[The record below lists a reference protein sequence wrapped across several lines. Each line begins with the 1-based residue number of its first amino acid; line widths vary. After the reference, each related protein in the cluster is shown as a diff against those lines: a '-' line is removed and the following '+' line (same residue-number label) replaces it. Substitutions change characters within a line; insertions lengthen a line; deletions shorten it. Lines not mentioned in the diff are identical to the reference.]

1 MRYKLI
7 LIMFLLSQLTFS
19 QKKSL
24 RIANEQYLKSNYQA
38 VIKKYN
44 KIKTT
49 KYAFQFSDYMKL
61 AYSYYNLGDYY
72 NSKINYNKAF
82 KISTTTSKNHKLNYM
97 HLNLVFNDSVN
108 YQKFSKVFNLSDT
121 AIDKYINKNSLLSD
135 EKIVIKVDSLLNKFN
150 FSEDAHQTYISALEN
165 GFSTNLYKEHDS
177 LNFKKLFN
185 FNFEINQGS
194 YSRYKK
200 SDTFLIT
207 LNENNGKRMLYR
219 KNKSTLKIYQINVN
233 DSILAPR
240 LISINKKNFNFSNP
254 VYSNNY
260 KKLYFVSD
268 MLGGYGD
275 TDIYM
280 ADIEL
285 DGSYTNI
292 TNLGPRINTS
302 NRERFITLDAEN
314 NLYFSSNGHGG
325 LGGLDIFKV
334 NLNNVNATPENLGSE
349 INSKYDEFYYYAK
362 NDTMYYSSNSFGLE
376 KTYVLKYKNTLEKKK
391 PKPLLNEFK
400 QHAIDSIIV
409 LDNNK
414 LFTSTIIEKT
424 VFTPKP
430 VVVKEKVYTKVYHLI
445 LGSFRTRKQ
454 AEDLKKTLLQKILG
468 EVQILERTS
477 FGFYR
482 VSIKRYS
489 SYRSGSKDLPFYIN
503 LGYLDAWVV
512 SYIVENKVI
521 KTSKRDTLNSQ
532 VTTNKLKPLLLKETY
547 ILPKDSIP
555 LKAIVKTLN
564 NDSIATDKALN
575 KIMIRPNI
583 KEVNFIN
590 KKIKIY
596 HLILGSFLNLNKA
609 NEFRKKIQNQ
619 IKEDIKVLE
628 RTPLGF
634 YRVSAKRYRSY
645 KLAKKDLPFYINLGT
660 LDAWIVPYL
669 IEVNE

>member
-7 LIMFLLSQLTFS
+7 LIIFLLSQLTFS

-38 VIKKYN
+38 VIKKYD

-61 AYSYYNLGDYY
+61 GHSYYNLGDYY
-72 NSKINYNKAF
+72 NAKINYNKAF

-97 HLNLVFNDSVN
+97 HLNLVFNDSLN
-108 YQKFSKVFNLSDT
+108 YQKFSKKFNLSDT
-121 AIDKYINKNSLLSD
+121 TIDKYINKNSSLSD
-135 EKIVIKVDSLLNKFN
+135 EKIVVKVDSLLNKFN
-150 FSEDAHQTYISALEN
+150 FSEDAHQAYISAIEK

-177 LNFKKLFN
+177 INFKKLFN

-194 YSRYKK
+194 YSRYKN

-219 KNKSTLKIYQINVN
+219 KNKSTIKIYQINVN
-233 DSILAPR
+233 DSILSPR

-254 VYSNNY
+254 VYSNDY

-285 DGSYTNI
+285 DGTYTNI

-314 NLYFSSNGHGG
+314 NLYFSSNGHSG

-334 NLNNVNATPENLGSE
+334 NLNNVNATSENLGSE

-362 NDTMYYSSNSFGLE
+362 NDKIYYSSNSFGLE
-376 KTYVLKYKNTLEKKK
+376 KTYVLKYKNAVEKKK
-391 PKPLLNEFK
+391 PKSLPNEFK
-400 QHAIDSIIV
+400 QQAIDSILV

-414 LFTSTIIEKT
+414 LLTSTILEKT
-424 VFTPKP
+424 VSAPKP
-430 VVVKEKVYTKVYHLI
+430 VVVKEKVYKKVYHLI
-445 LGSFRTRKQ
+445 LGSFRTIKR
-454 AEDLKKTLLQKILG
+454 AEDLKKTLVQQNLG
-468 EVQILERTS
+468 EVQILERSS
-477 FGFYR
+477 FGFHR
-482 VSIKRYS
+482 VSIKRYA
-489 SYRSGSKDLPFYIN
+489 SYRLGGKDLPFYID
-503 LGYLDAWVV
+503 LGY
-512 SYIVENKVI
+512 
-521 KTSKRDTLNSQ
+521 
-532 VTTNKLKPLLLKETY
+532 
-547 ILPKDSIP
+547 
-555 LKAIVKTLN
+555 
-564 NDSIATDKALN
+564 
-575 KIMIRPNI
+575 
-583 KEVNFIN
+583 
-590 KKIKIY
+590 
-596 HLILGSFLNLNKA
+596 
-609 NEFRKKIQNQ
+609 
-619 IKEDIKVLE
+619 
-628 RTPLGF
+628 
-634 YRVSAKRYRSY
+634 
-645 KLAKKDLPFYINLGT
+645 

-669 IEVNE
+669 VEVKEE

>member
-7 LIMFLLSQLTFS
+7 LIIFLLSQLTFS

-38 VIKKYN
+38 VIKKYD

-61 AYSYYNLGDYY
+61 GHSYYNLGDYY
-72 NSKINYNKAF
+72 NAKINYNKAF

-97 HLNLVFNDSVN
+97 HLNLVFNDSLN
-108 YQKFSKVFNLSDT
+108 YQKFSKKFNLSDT
-121 AIDKYINKNSLLSD
+121 TIDKYINKNSSLSD
-135 EKIVIKVDSLLNKFN
+135 EKIVVKVDSLLNKFN
-150 FSEDAHQTYISALEN
+150 FSEDAHQAYISAIEN

-177 LNFKKLFN
+177 INFKKLFN

-194 YSRYKK
+194 YSRYKN

-219 KNKSTLKIYQINVN
+219 KNKSTIKIYQINVN
-233 DSILAPR
+233 DSILSPR

-254 VYSNNY
+254 VYSNDY

-285 DGSYTNI
+285 DGTYTNI

-314 NLYFSSNGHGG
+314 NLYFSSNGHSG

-334 NLNNVNATPENLGSE
+334 NLNNVNATSENLGSE

-362 NDTMYYSSNSFGLE
+362 NDKMYYSSNSFGLE
-376 KTYVLKYKNTLEKKK
+376 KTYVLKYKNAVEKKK
-391 PKPLLNEFK
+391 PKSLPNEFK
-400 QHAIDSIIV
+400 QQAIDSILV

-414 LFTSTIIEKT
+414 LLTSTILEKT
-424 VFTPKP
+424 VSAPKP
-430 VVVKEKVYTKVYHLI
+430 VVVKEKVYKKVYHLI
-445 LGSFRTRKQ
+445 LGSFRTIKR
-454 AEDLKKTLLQKILG
+454 AEDLKKTLVQQNLG
-468 EVQILERTS
+468 EVQILERSS
-477 FGFYR
+477 FGFHR
-482 VSIKRYS
+482 VSIKRYA
-489 SYRSGSKDLPFYIN
+489 SYRLGGKDLPFYID
-503 LGYLDAWVV
+503 LGY
-512 SYIVENKVI
+512 
-521 KTSKRDTLNSQ
+521 
-532 VTTNKLKPLLLKETY
+532 
-547 ILPKDSIP
+547 
-555 LKAIVKTLN
+555 
-564 NDSIATDKALN
+564 
-575 KIMIRPNI
+575 
-583 KEVNFIN
+583 
-590 KKIKIY
+590 
-596 HLILGSFLNLNKA
+596 
-609 NEFRKKIQNQ
+609 
-619 IKEDIKVLE
+619 
-628 RTPLGF
+628 
-634 YRVSAKRYRSY
+634 
-645 KLAKKDLPFYINLGT
+645 

-669 IEVNE
+669 VEVKEE

>member
-1 MRYKLI
+1 MKIKLI
-7 LIMFLLSQLTFS
+7 ILIFLFSQLTFS

-24 RIANEQYLKSNYQA
+24 RIANEQYLRSNYSN
-38 VIKKYN
+38 VIKEYN
-44 KIKTT
+44 NIKTT
-49 KYAFQFSDYMKL
+49 KYALQFLDFIKL
-61 AYSYYNLGDYY
+61 GQSYYNLGDYY
-72 NSKINYNKAF
+72 NAEINYSEAF

-97 HLNLVFNDSVN
+97 HLNLVFNDSLN
-108 YQKFSKVFNLSDT
+108 YQKFSKVFKLSDT
-121 AIDKYINKNSLLSD
+121 AIDKYTNKDSSLSD
-135 EKIVIKVDSLLNKFN
+135 EKIVVKVDSLLNKFN
-150 FSEDAHQTYISALEN
+150 FSEDAHHTYISAIEN

-194 YSRYKK
+194 YSRYKN

-233 DSILAPR
+233 DSILAPQ

-254 VYSNNY
+254 VFSNDF

-334 NLNNVNATPENLGSE
+334 NLNKVNTSPENLGSE

-376 KTYVLKYKNTLEKKK
+376 KTYVLKYKNTTDLLKPISTDTQTALDLKAPIASPTFTGTVAGLTKVMLGLTNVDNTTDLLK
-391 PKPLLNEFK
+391 PKSLPNEFK
-400 QHAIDSIIV
+400 QQAIDSILA

-414 LFTSTIIEKT
+414 LLTSTIVEKT
-424 VFTPKP
+424 VSAPKP
-430 VVVKEKVYTKVYHLI
+430 VVEKEKVYTKVYHLI

-454 AEDLKKTLLQKILG
+454 AEDLKKTLVKQNLG
-468 EVQILERTS
+468 EVQILEPTS
-477 FGFYR
+477 LGFHR
-482 VSIKRYS
+482 VSINRYAS
-489 SYRSGSKDLPFYIN
+489 HSLGGKDLPFYVD
-503 LGYLDAWVV
+503 LGYLDAWIV
-512 SYIVENKVI
+512 SYLVEV
-521 KTSKRDTLNSQ
+521 
-532 VTTNKLKPLLLKETY
+532 KE
-547 ILPKDSIP
+547 
-555 LKAIVKTLN
+555 
-564 NDSIATDKALN
+564 
-575 KIMIRPNI
+575 
-583 KEVNFIN
+583 E
-590 KKIKIY
+590 
-596 HLILGSFLNLNKA
+596 
-609 NEFRKKIQNQ
+609 
-619 IKEDIKVLE
+619 
-628 RTPLGF
+628 
-634 YRVSAKRYRSY
+634 
-645 KLAKKDLPFYINLGT
+645 
-660 LDAWIVPYL
+660 
-669 IEVNE
+669 